1 MSHSILE
8 KFVRE
13 YIEAQPTDNV
23 LFIWHGGEPL
33 ILPISFYENALELQ
47 QKYANGKRIENAIQ
61 TNATLIT
68 DDWCRFLKSNRFLVG
83 VSIDGTREMHNHYRT
98 TADGRPSFDSVCRGI
113 DLLNKH
119 SVEWNVLATV
129 NRFNA
134 DKAKEFYRFFR
145 NIGCRFLQFTPVV
158 ERTDNCKDSHRLVSG
173 NQPNGIL
180 TDYSITPQQWGEFLC
195 EVFDEWIQRDVG
207 DIFVQIFD
215 ATLANWM
222 GEQPG
227 LCMLSAHCGHAA
239 AMEADGT
246 LYSCDHFVF
255 PQNRIGNIH
264 NDSLKS
270 IIHSEQQRQFSLSK
284 VDKLPRR
291 CHECKFL
298 FACYG
303 ECPKNRFLYDKF
315 DPYPHNYLC
324 DGYLRFFAHTAPY
337 FDAMKSAILSGN
349 SPSSLMRE
357 MKSN

>member
-13 YIEAQPTDNV
+13 YIEAQPTENV

-145 NIGCRFLQFTPVV
+145 NIGCRFLHYPT
-158 ERTDNCKDSHRLVSG
+158 T
-173 NQPNGIL
+173 
-180 TDYSITPQQWGEFLC
+180 
-195 EVFDEWIQRDVG
+195 
-207 DIFVQIFD
+207 
-215 ATLANWM
+215 M
-222 GEQPG
+222 GRVP
-227 LCMLSAHCGHAA
+227 L
-239 AMEADGT
+239 
-246 LYSCDHFVF
+246 
-255 PQNRIGNIH
+255 
-264 NDSLKS
+264 
-270 IIHSEQQRQFSLSK
+270 
-284 VDKLPRR
+284 
-291 CHECKFL
+291 
-298 FACYG
+298 
-303 ECPKNRFLYDKF
+303 
-315 DPYPHNYLC
+315 
-324 DGYLRFFAHTAPY
+324 
-337 FDAMKSAILSGN
+337 
-349 SPSSLMRE
+349 
-357 MKSN
+357 